1 LAGYIHRGRFHRGR
15 GGQLVPFF
23 ANGNGRNGDE
33 ASAELR
39 AVEASVLR
47 KRRAMWG
54 GFFAVLVPL
63 VVLVG
68 LQSWWLADLEHS
80 SKIARRAALRNY
92 LDAIGKEVHVFYL
105 KISERA
111 LNLPSEVFEPKKLK
125 KAASHF
131 KKREVEG
138 VKHLFVVSFLDKKGI
153 VYFYNADTHELEI
166 PDFSAET
173 LAVWAAIAPW
183 KVVIKKEKKVET
195 STFSVD
201 QRDPKNRIILNP
213 ITDEWSRLVGLAG
226 MIVDEDY
233 FEEQLLP
240 RAKKRALPKFS
251 KSKDLV
257 VVVRDHN
264 QQQVLPHSKT
274 LDPKH
279 DVVRQSFSFV
289 FTDWTIGLQGSYASP
304 ESWART
310 NFIYNMTLSV
320 VLAVVLLAGVSVAL
334 RTAAREMKLST
345 MKNDFVSNVSHELRT
360 PLSSIRVF
368 GEFMRLG
375 RVTEQKKVREYGEYI
390 ETESRRLT
398 QLINNILDFSR
409 IESGQLVYRFERSDL
424 EEVISETLSTFAV
437 RLRNSGFEVDYHPPE
452 ELLPDIVMDPN
463 AVGRAVANLIDNAV
477 KYSGE
482 SRSIE
487 VGVGRDNE
495 HVAISVTDHGIG
507 IPKDEQERIF
517 ERFHRVSTGLIHD
530 VKGTGLGLALVQH
543 IVTAHGGDISVTSE
557 VGKGSTFS
565 IRLPLAPPED
575 LEVGEAGSQGP

>member
-1 LAGYIHRGRFHRGR
+1 MPLTTNDLARDGEDSS
-15 GGQLVPFF
+15 V
-23 ANGNGRNGDE
+23 
-33 ASAELR
+33 ELR

-80 SKIARRAALRNY
+80 SKIARKAALRNY
-92 LDAIGKEVHVFYL
+92 LDAVGKDVHVFYL

-111 LNLPSEVFEPKKLK
+111 LNLPYEVLTPEKLE
-125 KAASHF
+125 KAAHYF
-131 KKREVEG
+131 KKKEVDG
-138 VKHLFVVSFLDKKGI
+138 ARRLFIVSFLDKKGI
-153 VYFYNADTHELEI
+153 VYFYNPETVRLEI

-183 KVVIKKEKKVET
+183 KVVIKKDKKVET
-195 STFSVD
+195 TTLSVD

-213 ITDEWSRLVGLAG
+213 ITDEWSRLVGLTG

-233 FEEQLLP
+233 FEQQLLP
-240 RAKKRALPKFS
+240 RAAARALPRFS
-251 KSKDLV
+251 KAKDLV

-264 QQQVLPHSKT
+264 QQQVMPEAKA
-274 LDPKH
+274 LDPKQ
-279 DVVRQSFSFV
+279 DVVRQHFSFM
-289 FTDWTIGLQGSYASP
+289 FTDWSIALQGSYASP

-310 NFIYNMTLSV
+310 NFVYNMTLSV

-375 RVTEQKKVREYGEYI
+375 RVTEQAKVREYGEYI

-409 IESGQLVYRFERSDL
+409 IESGQLVYRFEMTDL
-424 EEVISETLSTFAV
+424 EEVISETLATFAV

-452 ELLPDIVMDPN
+452 DLLPEISVDPN
-463 AVGRAVANLIDNAV
+463 AIGRAVANLIDNAV

-482 SRSIE
+482 SRAIE
-487 VGVGRDNE
+487 VGVRRDGDDA
-495 HVAISVTDHGIG
+495 VISVTDHGIG

-517 ERFHRVSTGLIHD
+517 ERFHRVSTGLVHD

-543 IVTAHGGDISVTSE
+543 IVTAHGGRISVASE

-565 IRLPLAPPED
+565 LHLPLEACGNTEPAVTED
-575 LEVGEAGSQGP
+575 QRA